1 MLPEA
6 AALRRGAEGYFLTTE
21 DVMDKSQFHD
31 YIDSFNRNDFEGF
44 SKYYADDVLLELP
57 NKQLHG
63 RQAIVDFYRVV
74 KARVRETLQ
83 INQLVCDADGIAA
96 EVATE
101 FHGLE
106 DWPEFIAGPLRKGES
121 IRIIS
126 FVMYRM
132 RNGKFAHIR
141 SARFR
146 RL

>member
-1 MLPEA
+1 M
-6 AALRRGAEGYFLTTE
+6 
-21 DVMDKSQFHD
+21 
-31 YIDSFNRNDFEGF
+31 
-44 SKYYADDVLLELP
+44 LLELP

-83 INQLVCDADGIAA
+83 INQLVCDADGLAA